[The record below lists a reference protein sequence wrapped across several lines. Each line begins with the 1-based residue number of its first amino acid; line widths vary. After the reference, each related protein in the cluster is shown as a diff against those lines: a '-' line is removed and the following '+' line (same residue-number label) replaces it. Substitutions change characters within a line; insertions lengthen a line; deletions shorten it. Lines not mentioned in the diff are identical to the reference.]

1 MAYDIIAKWCGYY
14 FPFKF
19 LLGLSNTFPNSK
31 IYVME
36 PKGFMGYTKR
46 GSAVNWV
53 LMGIN
58 NTPPT
63 AWTKIIEPMLFVDY
77 PKHGLFSL

>member
-1 MAYDIIAKWCGYY
+1 
-14 FPFKF
+14 
-19 LLGLSNTFPNSK
+19 
-31 IYVME
+31 
-36 PKGFMGYTKR
+36 
-46 GSAVNWV
+46 VNWV